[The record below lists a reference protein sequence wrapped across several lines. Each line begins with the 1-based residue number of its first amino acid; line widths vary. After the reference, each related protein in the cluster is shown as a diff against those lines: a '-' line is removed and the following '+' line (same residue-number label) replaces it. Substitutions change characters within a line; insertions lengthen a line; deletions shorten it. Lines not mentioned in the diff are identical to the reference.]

1 MNLSLELLDKI
12 AGKPVN
18 RLNATSLL
26 AGIAAYPAGLDRAHN
41 AAQFLAQV
49 MHESGSFRWDGE
61 IWGPTAAQDRYDVR
75 ADLGNTPERDG
86 DGELYKGRSA
96 IQLTGK
102 GNYVRFQTWCRDKG
116 LNPPNLVANP
126 DLVLTDPWEG
136 LAPIFYWD
144 TRAGLQEYAED
155 GNFEMVTRLVN
166 GGTNGFEDRLR
177 YLGRASL
184 VLLGRE
190 ADSIRTFQAELALKA
205 DGIIGPK
212 TRAALH
218 KSLKSLVVEPPIA
231 DRIAILE
238 ARVSLLDARLSTL
251 EAATP

>member
-12 AGKPVN
+12 AGKVVN
-18 RLNATSLL
+18 RPNATSLL

-41 AAQFLAQV
+41 AAQFLGQV
-49 MHESGSFRWDGE
+49 MHESGAFRWDRE
-61 IWGPTAAQDRYDVR
+61 LWGPTPAQARYDVR
-75 ADLGNTPERDG
+75 TDLGNTPERDG
-86 DGELYKGRSA
+86 DGKLYMGRTG
-96 IQLTGK
+96 IQITGLD
-102 GNYVRFQTWCRDKG
+102 NYRLYRNWCRGKG
-116 LNPPNLVANP
+116 LNPPDFVATP
-126 DLVLTDPWEG
+126 EAVLTDPWEG
-136 LAPIFYWD
+136 LGPIWYWD
-144 TRAGLQEYAED
+144 TREGLQEYSEA
-155 GNFEMVTRLVN
+155 GNFEMVTQRVN

-190 ADSIRTFQAELALKA
+190 PDSIRTFQAELALKV

-218 KSLKSLVVEPPIA
+218 KSLKSLVVDPPIA